1 MKINKNQIVG
11 ILVAVVLVGGGIVY
25 LVSRNGATLSSE
37 AEKNAQQQQAA
48 EQSANPVLNMAGVIS
63 QVDAE
68 KKLVT
73 INATEG
79 AAEIKL
85 SLAAD
90 TEIIQLKFPFDPAN
104 PPKGQA
110 TFTPER
116 VPVEVSALK
125 SGDRI
130 LIETKTSL
138 SGKTEIND
146 VVRIQVLP

>member
-1 MKINKNQIVG
+1 MKINKNQIIG
-11 ILVAVVLVGGGIVY
+11 ILVAVVLVGGGVVY
-25 LVSRNGATLSSE
+25 LVSQNNSTASNE
-37 AEKNAQQQQAA
+37 AEKNSQQQQVA

-63 QVDAE
+63 QVNAE
-68 KKLVT
+68 KNIVT
-73 INATEG
+73 INAAEG

-116 VPVEVSALK
+116 VPIKVSALK

-130 LIETKTSL
+130 LIETRTSL